1 MNSKKTAIPDPA
13 GKGASSTGSND
24 LSALGVQ
31 PASSQR
37 ATVDAFDLDGQPGD
51 LAGLTR
57 EQLKERGSHISISD
71 FPVREDN
78 DPDNTRAAPK
88 TRQPQS
94 HPRATSRKA
103 MRQRKRG
110 G

>member
-1 MNSKKTAIPDPA
+1 MNSKKTAIPDQVA
-13 GKGASSTGSND
+13 KDTSSAGSND

-31 PASSQR
+31 PAVVQGVSI
-37 ATVDAFDLDGQPGD
+37 DAFDHDAEHGN
-51 LAGLTR
+51 LAGLTL
-57 EQLKERGSHISISD
+57 EQRKERGSHLLISD
-71 FPVREDN
+71 LPVREDN
-78 DPDNTRAAPK
+78 DGDGTRAAPK